1 MDFSAEVWGPH
12 YWFFLFTVAYFYPR
26 TPNEIT
32 KRKYYDLVQNMPL
45 FIPDE
50 EIGNRFSHML
60 DLYPVSPYLVGRD
73 SFLRWVWFIHNKVN
87 IGVGLPEI
95 AFEDAIDRY
104 LAKYRPRE
112 VVLSETLHIRKSYLH
127 VFIVLICLCMIW
139 VWWPK

>member
-95 AFEDAIDRY
+95 AFEDAIDLY